1 MKALETN
8 CGADLRVDRY
18 LSRPAR
24 DLKAPI
30 MHLRGTILTIDETVA
45 QIIADWTDAKLTG
58 PKFTAEMAAM
68 PSTSSTA

>member
-1 MKALETN
+1 
-8 CGADLRVDRY
+8 
-18 LSRPAR
+18 
-24 DLKAPI
+24 